1 MIDTGYGVCV
11 GICAECD
18 VYGWIDYERRCEE
31 CSMRHEEYA
40 LCRQIKT
47 VLDAYGL
54 HYTHVP
60 LEEPDPARAAM
71 AKRIGASSGYPDYIV
86 HGRTMLWL
94 EAKAPGGRISDHQ
107 KEWAAIIRAHGGLVE
122 VIRSVDDLVK
132 LLDEVYGRPE

>member
-1 MIDTGYGVCV
+1 
-11 GICAECD
+11 
-18 VYGWIDYERRCEE
+18 
-31 CSMRHEEYA
+31 MRHEEYA

-71 AKRIGASSGYPDYIV
+71 AKRIGASSGYPDYII
-86 HGRTMLWL
+86 HGEPMLWI
-94 EAKAPGGRISDHQ
+94 EAKTKDGKLT
-107 KEWAAIIRAHGGLVE
+107 KEQLEWCGVIRAHGGRYA
-122 VIRSVDDLVK
+122 ITRSVDELVA